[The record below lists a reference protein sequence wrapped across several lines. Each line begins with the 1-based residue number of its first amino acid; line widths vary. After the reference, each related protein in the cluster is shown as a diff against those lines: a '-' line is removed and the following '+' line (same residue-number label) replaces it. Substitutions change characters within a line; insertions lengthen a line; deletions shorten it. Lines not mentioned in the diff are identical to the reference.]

1 MKTTDQIIKELARSF
16 SQLLKQYLTED
27 QILEIIKRNDLPQY
41 FGCCATHD
49 FLDSNMV
56 MDEAFTE
63 VMGREINIQSD
74 LDLNIWNQAWNEAKK
89 EKFNF

>member
-49 FLDSNMV
+49 FLDSNM
-56 MDEAFTE
+56 ET
-63 VMGREINIQSD
+63 
-74 LDLNIWNQAWNEAKK
+74 
-89 EKFNF
+89 